1 MADEQKTEMEN
12 KEQVETQEQP
22 KEEPKDK
29 EALISQ
35 SEVDKIIERRL
46 ARERSKYE
54 KLYEGINPDEA
65 RNLKE
70 EKEKIKL
77 EEQKKRGEFEDI
89 LKQQADKSNSEID
102 KLKSEIESIKIDG
115 SLLTSASK
123 HKAINPKQVSDLL
136 RTNVK
141 LSDDG
146 RVEVLAE
153 NNQPRYNKEGELLS
167 IDDYVSEFITQ
178 NPHFQSATPRGSGSK
193 ANVGTV
199 DAKPFNIADL
209 DMTKPED
216 RKRYAEY
223 KKDRDSKPTVI
234 DLTRS

>member
-22 KEEPKDK
+22 KEEPKEK

-89 LKQQADKSNSEID
+89 LKQQADKSNSEIN
-102 KLKSEIESIKIDG
+102 KLNVDLSYVTRPKKLEEINSI
-115 SLLTSASK
+115 
-123 HKAINPKQVSDLL
+123 
-136 RTNVK
+136 
-141 LSDDG
+141 
-146 RVEVLAE
+146 
-153 NNQPRYNKEGELLS
+153 
-167 IDDYVSEFITQ
+167 EFQLVPILQ
-178 NPHFQSATPRGSGSK
+178 
-193 ANVGTV
+193 
-199 DAKPFNIADL
+199 
-209 DMTKPED
+209 ED
-216 RKRYAEY
+216 IIEY
-223 KKDRDSKPTVI
+223 KND
-234 DLTRS
+234 